1 MAEEDHAAQ
10 LQSYVQRFKERAA
23 GAGKQPRAGA
33 GSGQQEQDAQSNSEP
48 QQLDFFELDI
58 PLLELAFKDDMES
71 MEAPIYSLATKPDT
85 EVFKWES
92 ADGKRKMTISPNAE
106 LGRAT
111 IFDKDVLIYCT
122 SQIVAA
128 LNAGLS
134 PSKRVRFVVTDYF
147 RGTLR
152 TSGGSDY
159 ERFFASMNR
168 LRGTNIVIQE
178 EGESQRR
185 ARGFGLI
192 DSWEIIDSQ
201 ETGKKRMVRVE
212 CTLSDWLFDA
222 IADRKILTISPQY
235 FELRKPLERRLY
247 EIARK
252 HCGKQSEWKIG
263 LALLK
268 EKCGSQSELKRFRFE
283 LRKIADVQSLPDY
296 MIRLTAEDDMVHFIP
311 RVGSL
316 GS

>member
-1 MAEEDHAAQ
+1 MAEEDHASQ

-23 GAGKQPRAGA
+23 GAKKSAPAENDGKDNQPGT
-33 GSGQQEQDAQSNSEP
+33 EP

-58 PLLELAFKDDMES
+58 PLLELAFKDDIES

-85 EVFKWES
+85 VVFKWTS
-92 ADGKRKMTISPNAE
+92 PDGKRRITISPNAE
-106 LGRAT
+106 VGRAT

-128 LNAGLS
+128 LNSGLS
-134 PSKRVRFVVTDYF
+134 PTKRVRFVVSDYL

-152 TSGGSDY
+152 ATSGDDY
-159 ERFFASMNR
+159 DRFFASMNR

-192 DSWEIIDSQ
+192 DSWEIVDKI
-201 ETGKKRMVRVE
+201 ENGRKRMVRVE

-222 IADRKILTISPQY
+222 VADRKILTISPDY
-235 FELRKPLERRLY
+235 FKLRKPLERRLY

-252 HCGKQSEWKIG
+252 HCGKQAEWKIG
-263 LALLK
+263 LSLLK

-283 LRKIADVQSLPDY
+283 LKKIAEAQSLPDY
-296 MIRLTAEDDMVHFIP
+296 MLRLDQEDDSVHFIP
-311 RVGSL
+311 RAGSL